1 MTERTAIERMADSID
16 DAMRLGFRVYKLQG
30 AELDWVRDAIRE
42 NAKLRSLGEGGTKE
56 GK

>member
-42 NAKLRSLGEGGTKE
+42 NAKLRSHGESENRKE
-56 GK
+56 K